1 MKTLIATT
9 LVAGSVL
16 ATPMFT
22 QAQNS
27 TDVYG
32 SVNYGKTRTRGADT
46 GAIQGRLGAKF
57 TPNFGVEAEVA
68 GGVDGDTVYAPGGAP
83 AKVKMQ
89 HQAAAYAVGY
99 LPVTPN
105 LDLLARAGYGTTK
118 FDTKNPAATN
128 FDGSRESWNYGVGAE
143 YKFDAKN
150 GLRADWTKSEYT
162 KSDLS
167 SNTVSVGY
175 VRHF

>member
-16 ATPMFT
+16 AAPLMA

-27 TDVYG
+27 TEVYG
-32 SVNYGKTRTRGADT
+32 SLNYGQTRTRGADT
-46 GAIQGRLGAKF
+46 GAIQGRVGAKF
-57 TPNFGVEAEVA
+57 TPNFGLEAEAA
-68 GGVDGDTVYAPGGAP
+68 GGVDGDTVYTPGGP
-83 AKVKMQ
+83 AHVKME
-89 HQAAAYAVGY
+89 HQVAGYAVGY

-105 LDLLARAGYGTTK
+105 LDLLGRVGYGTTK
-118 FDTKNPAATN
+118 FKTNNPLATE
-128 FDGSRESWNYGVGAE
+128 FDGSRDSWNYGVGAE
-143 YKFDAKN
+143 YKFDDKN
-150 GLRADWTKSEYT
+150 GIRADWTKSEYT

-175 VRHF
+175 VRRF

>member
-1 MKTLIATT
+1 MKTLIAST

-16 ATPMFT
+16 AAPFMA
-22 QAQNS
+22 QAQNT

-32 SVNYGKTRTRGADT
+32 SVNYGQTRTKGADT
-46 GAIQGRLGAKF
+46 GAILGRVGAKF

-68 GGVDGDTVYAPGGAP
+68 GGVDGDTVYTPGGP
-83 AKVKMQ
+83 AKVKAE
-89 HQAAAYAVGY
+89 HQVAGYAVGY

-118 FDTKNPAATN
+118 FSTNNAAAAQ
-128 FDGSRESWNYGVGAE
+128 FDGSHDSWNYGVGAE

-150 GLRADWTKSEYT
+150 GVRADWTKSEYT

>member
-16 ATPMFT
+16 AAPLMA

-27 TDVYG
+27 TEVYG
-32 SVNYGKTRTRGADT
+32 SLNYGQTRTQGADT
-46 GAIQGRLGAKF
+46 GAIQGRVGAKF
-57 TPNFGVEAEVA
+57 TPNFGVEAEAA
-68 GGVDGDTVYAPGGAP
+68 GGVDGDTVYTPGGP

-105 LDLLARAGYGTTK
+105 LDLLGRVGYGTTK
-118 FDTKNPAATN
+118 FSTNNPAATE
-128 FDGSRESWNYGVGAE
+128 FDGSHDSWNYGVGAE
-143 YKFDAKN
+143 YKFDDKN
-150 GLRADWTKSEYT
+150 GIRADYTKSEYT
-162 KSDLS
+162 KSDLN

-175 VRHF
+175 VRRF

>member
-1 MKTLIATT
+1 MKTLIAST

-16 ATPMFT
+16 AAPLLA
-22 QAQNS
+22 QAQTS

-32 SVNYGKTRTRGADT
+32 SVNYGQTRTRGADT
-46 GAIQGRLGAKF
+46 GAIQGRVGAKF

-68 GGVDGDTVYAPGGAP
+68 GGVDGDRVYTAGGP
-83 AKVKMQ
+83 AKVKME
-89 HQAAAYAVGY
+89 HQVAGYAVGY

-118 FDTKNPAATN
+118 FSTGNPAAAA

-143 YKFDAKN
+143 YKLDDKN

>member
-16 ATPMFT
+16 AAPMFA

-32 SVNYGKTRTRGADT
+32 SVNYGQTRTQGADT

-68 GGVDGDTVYAPGGAP
+68 GGVDGDTVYTPGGP

-89 HQAAAYAVGY
+89 HEAAAYAVGY

-105 LDLLARAGYGTTK
+105 LDLLGRVGYGTTK
-118 FDTKNPAATN
+118 FDTNNPVATN

-143 YKFDAKN
+143 YKFDDKN

>member
-1 MKTLIATT
+1 MKTLIAAT

-16 ATPMFT
+16 AAPMFV
-22 QAQNS
+22 QAQTS
-27 TDVYG
+27 TEVYG
-32 SVNYGKTRTRGADT
+32 SINYGQTRTKGADT
-46 GAIQGRLGAKF
+46 GAIQGRVGAKF
-57 TPNFGVEAEVA
+57 TPNFGVEGELA
-68 GGVDGDTVYAPGGAP
+68 GGVDGDTTYAPGA

-105 LDLLARAGYGTTK
+105 LDLLARVGYGTTK
-118 FDTKNPAATN
+118 FDTKNPAATD

-143 YKFDAKN
+143 YKFDGKN
-150 GLRADWTKSEYT
+150 GIRADWTKSEYT

>member
-1 MKTLIATT
+1 MKTLITAT

-16 ATPMFT
+16 AAPLYA

-27 TDVYG
+27 TEVYG
-32 SVNYGKTRTRGADT
+32 SVNYGQTRTKGADT
-46 GAIQGRLGAKF
+46 GAIQGRLGAKL
-57 TPNFGVEAEVA
+57 TSNFGVEGEVA
-68 GGVDGDTVYAPGGAP
+68 GGVDGDKIYTPGGP
-83 AKVKMQ
+83 ANVKMQ
-89 HQAAAYAVGY
+89 HQAAAYAVGF

-118 FDTKNPAATN
+118 FSTKNPAAAQ

-143 YKFDAKN
+143 YKFDDKN
-150 GLRADWTKSEYT
+150 GLRADWTKSDYT

-167 SNTVSVGY
+167 SDTVSVGY
-175 VRHF
+175 VRRF